1 MSPIDLE
8 VIRRK
13 LTTISSNLELLE
25 PFRSIGLEA
34 YRADVYRPQG
44 L

>member
-13 LTTISSNLELLE
+13 LATIISNLELLK

-34 YRADVYRPQG
+34 YAERESRTS
-44 L
+44 